1 MNSNVSEQ
9 LLAHLL
15 NCGTD
20 DLSIL
25 DDIKYDIIDIVDDL
39 SDDYFT
45 PSLNNI
51 IDEVFR
57 KGIEELDD
65 FIRDTKYDIIAE
77 LRILEDKLSEIHDGD
92 VNFIIDNVN
101 DKIDNVN
108 DKIDALPSEIIDI
121 MLKYGVEYSEDA
133 TRYISELKEL
143 DPFDDI
149 HYYENYTDSDISIVR
164 HQDIYR
170 RFYADKIFDIEDKM
184 GFTMLNM

>member
-1 MNSNVSEQ
+1 MNSNISKR

-51 IDEVFR
+51 IHEVFR
-57 KGIEELDD
+57 KGIGELDD
-65 FIRDTKYDIIAE
+65 YIRDTKYDIIAE
-77 LRILEDKLSEIHDGD
+77 LRILEDGLSEIH
-92 VNFIIDNVN
+92 DNVN
-101 DKIDNVN
+101 DKIDT
-108 DKIDALPSEIIDI
+108 LSSEIIDI
-121 MLKYGVEYSEDA
+121 MQKYGVEYSEDA

-149 HYYENYTDSDISIVR
+149 QYYENCVDSDISIVR

-170 RFYADKIFDIEDKM
+170 RFYAEKIFDIEDMM

>member
-1 MNSNVSEQ
+1 MNSNISKR

-51 IDEVFR
+51 IHEVFR
-57 KGIEELDD
+57 KGIGELDD
-65 FIRDTKYDIIAE
+65 YIRDTKYDIIAE
-77 LRILEDKLSEIHDGD
+77 LRILEDGLSERH
-92 VNFIIDNVN
+92 
-101 DKIDNVN
+101 DNVN
-108 DKIDALPSEIIDI
+108 DKIDALSSDIIDI
-121 MLKYGVEYSEDA
+121 MQKYGVEYSEDA

-149 HYYENYTDSDISIVR
+149 QYYENCVDSDISIVK
-164 HQDIYR
+164 HVDIYR
-170 RFYADKIFDIEDKM
+170 RFYADEIFDIEDMM

>member
-1 MNSNVSEQ
+1 MNSNISRQ

-51 IDEVFR
+51 IHEVFR
-57 KGIEELDD
+57 KGIGELDD
-65 FIRDTKYDIIAE
+65 YIRDTKYDIIAE
-77 LRILEDKLSEIHDGD
+77 LRILEDGLSEIH
-92 VNFIIDNVN
+92 
-101 DKIDNVN
+101 DNVN
-108 DKIDALPSEIIDI
+108 DKIDALSSDIIDI
-121 MLKYGVEYSEDA
+121 MQKYGVEYSEDA
-133 TRYISELKEL
+133 TRYIIELKEL

-149 HYYENYTDSDISIVR
+149 QYYENCVDSDISIVR

-170 RFYADKIFDIEDKM
+170 RFYADKIFDIEDSM
-184 GFTMLNM
+184 GFTMLCM

>member
-1 MNSNVSEQ
+1 MNSNISKR

-51 IDEVFR
+51 IHEVFR
-57 KGIEELDD
+57 KGIGELDD
-65 FIRDTKYDIIAE
+65 YIRDTKYDIIAE
-77 LRILEDKLSEIHDGD
+77 LRILEDGLSEIH
-92 VNFIIDNVN
+92 DNVN
-101 DKIDNVN
+101 DKIDT
-108 DKIDALPSEIIDI
+108 LSSEIIDI
-121 MLKYGVEYSEDA
+121 MQKYGVEYSEDA

-149 HYYENYTDSDISIVR
+149 QYYENCVDSDISIVR

-170 RFYADKIFDIEDKM
+170 RFYADKIFDIEDSM
-184 GFTMLNM
+184 GFTMLCM

>member
-1 MNSNVSEQ
+1 MNSNISKR

-51 IDEVFR
+51 IHEVFR
-57 KGIEELDD
+57 KGIGELDD
-65 FIRDTKYDIIAE
+65 YIRDTKYDIIAE
-77 LRILEDKLSEIHDGD
+77 LRILEDGLSEIHDG
-92 VNFIIDNVN
+92 
-101 DKIDNVN
+101 DNVN
-108 DKIDALPSEIIDI
+108 DKIDALSSDIIDI
-121 MLKYGVEYSEDA
+121 MQKYGVEYSKDA
-133 TRYISELKEL
+133 TRYIDELKEL

-149 HYYENYTDSDISIVR
+149 QYYENCVASDISIVR
-164 HQDIYR
+164 HEDIYR
-170 RFYADKIFDIEDKM
+170 RFYADEIFDIEDKI

>member
-1 MNSNVSEQ
+1 MNSNISKR

-15 NCGTD
+15 NCGTG

-51 IDEVFR
+51 IHEVFR
-57 KGIEELDD
+57 KGIGEVDD
-65 FIRDTKYDIIAE
+65 YIRDTKYDIIAE
-77 LRILEDKLSEIHDGD
+77 LRILEDGLSEIH
-92 VNFIIDNVN
+92 DNVN
-101 DKIDNVN
+101 DKIDT
-108 DKIDALPSEIIDI
+108 LSSEIIDI
-121 MLKYGVEYSEDA
+121 MQKYGVEYSEDA

-149 HYYENYTDSDISIVR
+149 QYYENCVDSSISIVR

-170 RFYADKIFDIEDKM
+170 RFYADKIFDIEDSM
-184 GFTMLNM
+184 GFTMLCM

>member
-1 MNSNVSEQ
+1 MNSNISRQ

-15 NCGTD
+15 NCGIG

-51 IDEVFR
+51 IHEVFR
-57 KGIEELDD
+57 KGIGELDD
-65 FIRDTKYDIIAE
+65 YIRDTKYDIIAE
-77 LRILEDKLSEIHDGD
+77 LRILEDKLPKRNNDND
-92 VNFIIDNVN
+92 VINGEVDTLSS
-101 DKIDNVN
+101 D
-108 DKIDALPSEIIDI
+108 IIDI
-121 MLKYGVEYSEDA
+121 MQKYGVEYSEDA

-149 HYYENYTDSDISIVR
+149 QYYENCVDSDISIVR

-170 RFYADKIFDIEDKM
+170 RFYADKIFDIEDSM

>member
-1 MNSNVSEQ
+1 MNSNISKR

-51 IDEVFR
+51 IHEVFR
-57 KGIEELDD
+57 KGIGEVDD
-65 FIRDTKYDIIAE
+65 YIRDTKYDIIAE
-77 LRILEDKLSEIHDGD
+77 LRILEDGLSEIH
-92 VNFIIDNVN
+92 DNVN
-101 DKIDNVN
+101 DKIDT
-108 DKIDALPSEIIDI
+108 LSSEIIDI
-121 MLKYGVEYSEDA
+121 MQKYGVEYSEDA

-149 HYYENYTDSDISIVR
+149 QYYENCVDSSISIVR

-170 RFYADKIFDIEDKM
+170 RFYADKIFDIEDSM
-184 GFTMLNM
+184 GFTMLCM

>member
-1 MNSNVSEQ
+1 MNSNISKR

-39 SDDYFT
+39 LDDYFT

-51 IDEVFR
+51 IHEVFR
-57 KGIEELDD
+57 KGIGELDD
-65 FIRDTKYDIIAE
+65 YIRDTKYDIIAE
-77 LRILEDKLSEIHDGD
+77 LRILEDKLPKRNNDND
-92 VNFIIDNVN
+92 VINGEVDTLSS
-101 DKIDNVN
+101 D
-108 DKIDALPSEIIDI
+108 IIDI
-121 MLKYGVEYSEDA
+121 MQKYGVEYSEDA
-133 TRYISELKEL
+133 TRYIIELKEL

-149 HYYENYTDSDISIVR
+149 QYYENCVDSDISIVR

-170 RFYADKIFDIEDKM
+170 RFYADKIFDIEDSM
-184 GFTMLNM
+184 GFTMLCM

>member
-1 MNSNVSEQ
+1 MNSNISKR

-51 IDEVFR
+51 IHEVFR
-57 KGIEELDD
+57 KGIGELDD
-65 FIRDTKYDIIAE
+65 YIHDTKYDIIAE
-77 LRILEDKLSEIHDGD
+77 LRILEDGLSEIH
-92 VNFIIDNVN
+92 DNVN
-101 DKIDNVN
+101 DKIDT
-108 DKIDALPSEIIDI
+108 LSSEIIDI
-121 MLKYGVEYSEDA
+121 MQKYGVEYSEDA

-149 HYYENYTDSDISIVR
+149 QYYENCADSDISIVR

-170 RFYADKIFDIEDKM
+170 RFYADKIFDIEDSM
-184 GFTMLNM
+184 GFTMLCM

>member
-1 MNSNVSEQ
+1 MNSNISKR

-51 IDEVFR
+51 IHEVFR
-57 KGIEELDD
+57 KGIGELDD
-65 FIRDTKYDIIAE
+65 YIRDTKYDIIAE
-77 LRILEDKLSEIHDGD
+77 LRILEDGLSEIHD
-92 VNFIIDNVN
+92 NVN
-101 DKIDNVN
+101 DKSDT
-108 DKIDALPSEIIDI
+108 LSSEIIDI
-121 MLKYGVEYSEDA
+121 MQKYGVEYSEDA

-149 HYYENYTDSDISIVR
+149 QYYENCVDSDISIVR

-170 RFYADKIFDIEDKM
+170 RFYAEKIFDIEDMM

>member
-1 MNSNVSEQ
+1 MNSNISRQ

-15 NCGTD
+15 NCGIG

-51 IDEVFR
+51 IHEVFR
-57 KGIEELDD
+57 KGIAELDN

-77 LRILEDKLSEIHDGD
+77 LRILEDKLPKRHNDND
-92 VNFIIDNVN
+92 VINGEVDTLSS
-101 DKIDNVN
+101 D
-108 DKIDALPSEIIDI
+108 IIDI
-121 MLKYGVEYSEDA
+121 MQKYGVEYSKDA
-133 TRYISELKEL
+133 TRYIDELKEL
-143 DPFDDI
+143 APFDDI
-149 HYYENYTDSDISIVR
+149 QYYENCVDSDISIVR

-170 RFYADKIFDIEDKM
+170 RFYADKIFDIEDSM
-184 GFTMLNM
+184 GFTMLCM